1 MSGRGDKR
9 LEGSR
14 ENRRL
19 SVLERY
25 GPRRLKAPEDGRVL
39 RVYPSQRRTIS
50 ESCKADRE
58 PKQPCAIAASDAHIR
73 ARSMNRDADRK
84 AILFPSPPHVLRKI
98 FLRSAVCIPDKCKC
112 CSRRLASVDRTCE
125 SFCLAHS
132 LKYPPTF
139 SRMAHG

>member
-1 MSGRGDKR
+1 MSGRGDKL

-19 SVLERY
+19 SVSERY
-25 GPRRLKAPEDGRVL
+25 DPRRLKAPEDGHVL

-58 PKQPCAIAASDAHIR
+58 PKQASAIAAIGGHILV
-73 ARSMNRDADRK
+73 RSTNRDADRK

-98 FLRSAVCIPDKCKC
+98 FLRSAVCILDKSKC
-112 CSRRLASVDRTCE
+112 CSRRLASVDRGCE